1 MDLWSWLEAMLPTAV
16 VTSNATAM
24 LAAGVMGM
32 MEGMVVVAIAPKIC
46 GVTIGGAGL
55 SVVVEAMCVRTE
67 AGWPTTAAGIAVIAL
82 ATAATAFGPANVTTV
97 AVGCVF
103 GWEISLFVFLVD
115 FLLLLGGPLFFGPL
129 LQSLQR
135 CL

>member
-67 AGWPTTAAGIAVIAL
+67 AACPTTAGIAL

-115 FLLLLGGPLFFGPL
+115 FLLFLGGPLFFGPL